1 MILTGSE
8 GYVTR
13 ITSLCLYHLSLSLS
27 LKLVEERKRKRPVG
41 YKVPLDLS
49 MKEYAATQRIMT
61 TLVQDGGNI

>member
-1 MILTGSE
+1 MFMS
-8 GYVTR
+8 
-13 ITSLCLYHLSLSLS
+13 SLSLSLS

-49 MKEYAATQRIMT
+49 MKEYEATQRIMT

>member
-27 LKLVEERKRKRPVG
+27 LKLVGERKRKRPAG

-49 MKEYAATQRIMT
+49 MKEYEATQRIMT